1 MASTPTTATVAVAA
15 TDGELYHP
23 WLRLRLSHGHLA
35 SPRSVGRQLVLLP
48 DPATL
53 KALRRLEMVAIQE
66 LDGCTL
72 LLKDRLRPL
81 LARWLADDGG
91 GRLQWRLVAR
101 QGSIWG
107 CTAVPLAARCRRW
120 HLYGSAAVGQSG
132 GDLALCLLE
141 VVERELVLTP
151 PEGARS
157 LRLQDER
164 GQLLQELPLT
174 AVDSAQPPVVALS
187 PLPEGL
193 IQASFGE
200 GQAAEAFLH
209 LPFAPDAIGLV
220 CLQLP
225 ATAAMAGPLEF
236 GWSLPGRQTVWHY
249 LLVPAQPGDG
259 LTGLRILGDGCAFAA
274 ATAPELLGD
283 GRQAWR
289 LVGQQALP
297 LLERCPLRFR
307 LEGQRLGA
315 DGQSH
320 RLVIDPLP
328 VPPPEPIWPADSPDT
343 PDSAESLVGVSEMVV
358 VV

>member
-1 MASTPTTATVAVAA
+1 MASTSTTAIAAVAA

-48 DPATL
+48 DRATL
-53 KALRRLEMVAIQE
+53 QALRRLEMVAIQD

-81 LARWLADDGG
+81 LARWLADEAG
-91 GRLQWRLVAR
+91 GRLQWRLLAR
-101 QGSIWG
+101 QGSIWS

-132 GDLALCLLE
+132 GALTLRLLE
-141 VVERELVLTP
+141 VVERELALMP

-157 LRLQDER
+157 LQLQDER
-164 GQLLQELPLT
+164 GQALQELPLT
-174 AVDSAQPPVVALS
+174 AVDPAQPLVVALS

-200 GQAAEAFLH
+200 GLAAEAFLH
-209 LPFAPDAIGLV
+209 LPFVPDAIGLV

-225 ATAAMAGPLEF
+225 ATAAMAGPLDF

-249 LLVPAQPGDG
+249 LLVPAQAGDR
-259 LTGLRILGDGCAFAA
+259 LTGLRIQGDGCAFAA
-274 ATAPELLGD
+274 ATAPELLAD

-328 VPPPEPIWPADSPDT
+328 VPAAEPIWPS
-343 PDSAESLVGVSEMVV
+343 DSADSLVGVSEMVV

>member
-1 MASTPTTATVAVAA
+1 MVSTPTAVTPAVAS
-15 TDGELYHP
+15 TDGELYRP

-35 SPRSVGRQLVLLP
+35 SAQSVGRQLALMP
-48 DPATL
+48 DRVTL
-53 KALRRLEMVAIQE
+53 KALERLEMVAIQE
-66 LDGCTL
+66 PDGCTL

-81 LARWLADDGG
+81 LARWLEADGG

-120 HLYGSAAVGQSG
+120 HLYGSAASGQCG
-132 GDLALCLLE
+132 GALAVRLLE
-141 VVERELVLTP
+141 VVEAELVLSP
-151 PEGARS
+151 PPGS
-157 LRLQDER
+157 GPLRLLDER

-174 AVDSAQPPVVALS
+174 ALAAAQPLVVPLS
-187 PLPEGL
+187 SLPEGL
-193 IQASFGE
+193 IRASVGV
-200 GQAAEAFLH
+200 GAALDPILH
-209 LPFAPDAIGLV
+209 LPFVPDAIGLV
-220 CLQLP
+220 SLQLP
-225 ATAAMAGPLEF
+225 ASAALAGPLEF

-249 LLVPAQPGDG
+249 LLVPAQAGDV
-259 LTGLRILGDGCAFAA
+259 LTGLRIQGDGCAFAA
-274 ATAPELLGD
+274 ASAPETLGD

-307 LEGQRLGA
+307 LEGERQGL
-315 DGQSH
+315 DGQSQ

-328 VPPPEPIWPADSPDT
+328 VPSAEPIWPGDSP
-343 PDSAESLVGVSEMVV
+343 ESLVGVSELVV